1 VAIDAITDYTITD
14 HAAIEIARRDLSV
27 EMIDEVLK
35 NPEQRLE
42 VRAGRV
48 VLQSR
53 VQEAGSEYLVRVFVD
68 VDRTPAE
75 VVTAYR
81 TSKVLK
87 YWRAD
92 I

>member
-1 VAIDAITDYTITD
+1 MATGAIPNYIITD
-14 HAAIEIARRDLSV
+14 HAVIETARRDLST
-27 EMIDEVLK
+27 ELIDEVMR

-53 VQEAGSEYLVRVFVD
+53 VHEAGCEYLVRVFVD

-87 YWRAD
+87 YWRTD